1 MLISVKELYTV
12 EIIMATKQEKA
23 EATPKHVLCENAVKH
38 DLRGVSPSISVNK
51 EGCVIMVYQHW
62 KPGLKGIS
70 HGIYYCQGTLK
81 DEKIT
86 WGVEQ
91 TLETEGCSAPKVS
104 ISENGT
110 VVLVY
115 GKGTRCYYRTG
126 SVQKSGVSWDPEQM
140 IDEGNQPSVD
150 IAENRVVIAFISN
163 NHGYARVGAIDLSA
177 KRIVWKEDKFELTP
191 DKIDDLAVAINQ
203 NKDVIVAYRTG
214 LMKSMVHCKYG
225 KIEGGQVVFVG
236 SGEEREI
243 KGYYPTV
250 SLNKNGRV
258 LVAFEQL
265 SPLRKILAQCGEVK
279 SAGGGGIQWRDA
291 PPDGIDNGHRPSV
304 SLTDK
309 GEFVEIHESHLPV
322 VDQSM
327 FYRIGQLL

>member
-1 MLISVKELYTV
+1 MK
-12 EIIMATKQEKA
+12 MATKEKP
-23 EATPKHVLCENAVKH
+23 EATPKHVLCEPAIKH
-38 DLRGVSPSISVNK
+38 DLRGVIPSISLNK
-51 EGCVIMVYQHW
+51 EGSIIMVYQHW

-81 DEKIT
+81 DKKIT

-91 TLETEGCSAPKVS
+91 TLETEGCSTPKVS
-104 ISENGT
+104 VADNGT

-140 IDEGNQPSVD
+140 IDEGNQPCVSVAD
-150 IAENRVVIAFISN
+150 NRVVVAFISN
-163 NHGYARVGAIDLSA
+163 NHGYARVGAIDSSA
-177 KRIVWKEDKFELTP
+177 KKIVWKEDKFELTP
-191 DKIDDLAVAINQ
+191 DKVDDLAIAINQ
-203 NKDVIVAYRTG
+203 NKDVMVAYRTG
-214 LMKSMVHCKYG
+214 LVKSTVHCKYG
-225 KIEGGQVVFVG
+225 KIEDGKVMFTAGV
-236 SGEEREI
+236 EKEL

-250 SLNKNGRV
+250 GLNKNGCV
-258 LVAFEQL
+258 LVVFEQL
-265 SPLRKILAQCGEVK
+265 SPLRKIFAQYGEVER
-279 SAGGGGIQWRDA
+279 SGGVQWRDA
-291 PPDGIDNGHRPSV
+291 AAPDIIDSGHRPSV
-304 SLTDK
+304 SLTEK

>member
-1 MLISVKELYTV
+1 
-12 EIIMATKQEKA
+12 MATKQEKA
-23 EATPKHVLCENAVKH
+23 EATPKHVLCENAIKH

-51 EGCVIMVYQHW
+51 EGSVVMVYQHW

-70 HGIYYCQGTLK
+70 HGIYCCQGTLK
-81 DEKIT
+81 DKKIT
-86 WGVEQ
+86 WGLEQ
-91 TLETEGCSAPKVS
+91 TLESEGCSAPKVS
-104 ISENGT
+104 IADNGT

-126 SVQKSGVSWDPEQM
+126 SVQKGGVSWDPEQM
-140 IDEGNQPSVD
+140 IDEGNQPCVSV
-150 IAENRVVIAFISN
+150 AENRVVIAFISN
-163 NHGYARVGAIDLSA
+163 NHGYARVGAIDSSA
-177 KRIVWKEDKFELTP
+177 KKIVWKEDKFELTP
-191 DKIDDLAVAINQ
+191 DKVDDLAIAINQ
-203 NKDVIVAYRTG
+203 NKDAVVAYRTG
-214 LMKSMVHCKYG
+214 LVKSMVHCKYG
-225 KIEGGQVVFVG
+225 KIEGGQVVFTG
-236 SGEEREI
+236 SAGGAEKEL

-265 SPLRKILAQCGEVK
+265 SPLRKIFAQYGEVER
-279 SAGGGGIQWRDA
+279 SAEGAVQWRDA
-291 PPDGIDNGHRPSV
+291 APDCIDNGHRPSV
-304 SLTDK
+304 SLTEK